1 MIGHNLTIS
10 GSFSVDTN
18 NVSGILVTV
27 NNVLNPS
34 PAFTTSDFIG
44 YIGTE
49 FSGTGSYSYVVLSPT
64 NFITC

>member
-44 YIGTE
+44 YIGT
-49 FSGTGSYSYVVLSPT
+49 
-64 NFITC
+64 